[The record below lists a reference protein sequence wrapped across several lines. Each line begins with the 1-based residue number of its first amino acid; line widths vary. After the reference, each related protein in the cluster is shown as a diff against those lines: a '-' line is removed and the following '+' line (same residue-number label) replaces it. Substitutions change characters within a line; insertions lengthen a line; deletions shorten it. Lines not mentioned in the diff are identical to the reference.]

1 MKDIRKRHRYTKLC
15 KTLAIFLLACLFGAG
30 CGLDK
35 GSSGD
40 IPPENVFLVA
50 QGCLV
55 DDPGQG
61 QAGTKSYS
69 FNPPLGL
76 SLMEARLKVLRGE
89 VDVVVGTEDPPS
101 DYFAFGRGPGTQ
113 KILVG
118 RDSREPVG
126 ERLRP
131 WFAQLVSPFEIREC
145 EEGDDPDWRLSVVR
159 SSGIEGRVFL
169 RQEDQL
175 PACTPGNCEQ
185 IPIDVPED
193 ALSMEVVLQSLK
205 STEEGDA
212 DLVVGLGTETESL
225 VSLNP
230 GLGYDVVVI
239 DQDRLGPLLG
249 QSIVIRL
256 ESWQFPTD
264 YRLKVAYTRGEP
276 EEPPPEEPPDEAPPL

>member
-1 MKDIRKRHRYTKLC
+1 
-15 KTLAIFLLACLFGAG
+15 LLACLFGAG

-55 DDPGQG
+55 DDPSQG

-118 RDSREPVG
+118 RDR
-126 ERLRP
+126 RP
-131 WFAQLVSPFEIREC
+131 
-145 EEGDDPDWRLSVVR
+145 
-159 SSGIEGRVFL
+159 
-169 RQEDQL
+169 
-175 PACTPGNCEQ
+175 
-185 IPIDVPED
+185 
-193 ALSMEVVLQSLK
+193 
-205 STEEGDA
+205 
-212 DLVVGLGTETESL
+212 
-225 VSLNP
+225 
-230 GLGYDVVVI
+230 
-239 DQDRLGPLLG
+239 
-249 QSIVIRL
+249 
-256 ESWQFPTD
+256 
-264 YRLKVAYTRGEP
+264 
-276 EEPPPEEPPDEAPPL
+276 